1 MAHRPREG
9 HMGQVRA
16 KTLSAKLEV
25 LYFTGRGVRAV

>member
-9 HMGQVRA
+9 RMGHVRA